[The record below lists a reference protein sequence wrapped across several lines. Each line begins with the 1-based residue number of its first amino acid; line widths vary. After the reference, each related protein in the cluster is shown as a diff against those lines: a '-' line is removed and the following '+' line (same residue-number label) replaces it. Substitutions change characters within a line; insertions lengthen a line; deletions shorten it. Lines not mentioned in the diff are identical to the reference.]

1 MNFPESFI
9 LNAIESLL
17 QFIPTLFIF
26 KIDLELGTTPITI
39 NFNKCWTNG
48 RLLASQKSQKSQFA
62 NYKKPVNRPHLL
74 NTQTLL
80 PSGLKQFIST

>member
-62 NYKKPVNRPHLL
+62 NYKKTVNRPHLR
-74 NTQTLL
+74 NTQT
-80 PSGLKQFIST
+80 FIA